1 MELDNRGKTIIVRVP
16 VIPGFNFSEPELCA
30 IIDFTSGLRN
40 TREINF
46 IPFHSLAREKYTM
59 LGREYI
65 FDNERNVE
73 KTELKQYVE
82 YAEGKGLKAK
92 ILN

>member
-1 MELDNRGKTIIVRVP
+1 MRVP
-16 VIPGFNFSEPELCA
+16 VIPGFNFSEPELYA
-30 IIDFTSGLRN
+30 IIDFASGLKN
-40 TREINF
+40 AHEINF

-59 LGREYI
+59 LGKEYI
-65 FDNERNVE
+65 FDNCVNVE
-73 KTELKQYVE
+73 KTELKPYVE